1 MAGTPRM
8 DRQDQTTSG
17 LEAEFQTLHE
27 FVKAARMRLNPM
39 IWDYLV
45 GATETE
51 TTMRRNRL
59 ALDTIALRP
68 RVLRDV
74 SEIDATWQA
83 LGKRLRLPLLLC
95 PVGSLESMEAGG
107 GLTVAEAAGRFGV
120 MTMQSSV
127 SPLSIEQ
134 ARAAAHGP
142 FTYQLYVRGDAA
154 FVDDQLARAEAAGCD
169 AFCLTVDT
177 AHYSRR
183 ERDIAKRFAKP
194 WRANVDEAA
203 RRYQMALAWP
213 DVARIKARFR
223 IPLVLKGIATA
234 EDARLAVEHGVD
246 VVYVSNHG
254 GRQLDHGRGAL
265 DILPEVVDAVGGK
278 AKVWVDGGITRGTD
292 MVKAMALG
300 ADLVGIGRLYC
311 YALAA
316 AGSAGIVRML
326 EILEDEVHSALGLIG
341 ATSFAALDRTYLHTG
356 APAVFAPHVHSA
368 FPLLNLD
375 DEGYGGR

>member
-1 MAGTPRM
+1 MSS
-8 DRQDQTTSG
+8 QDQPTSSG

-39 IWDYLV
+39 IWDYLI

-59 ALDTIALRP
+59 ALDQIALRP
-68 RVLRDV
+68 RVLRNVAD
-74 SEIDATWQA
+74 IDATGQA
-83 LGKRLRLPLLLC
+83 FGRRLRLPLLLC

-107 GLTVAEAAGRFGV
+107 GLTVADAAGRFGV

-127 SPLSIEQ
+127 SPLTIEQ
-134 ARAAAHGP
+134 ARAAAKGP

-154 FVDDQLARAEAAGCD
+154 FVDDHVARAEAAGCD

-194 WRANVDEAA
+194 WRSNVDVAA
-203 RRYQMALAWP
+203 QRHQKSLQWS
-213 DVARIKARFR
+213 DVARIKSKST
-223 IPLVLKGIATA
+223 IPLILKGIATA
-234 EDARLAVEHGVD
+234 EDARIAVEHGVD
-246 VVYVSNHG
+246 VIFVSNHG

-265 DILPEVVDAVGGK
+265 DILPEVIDTVAGK
-278 AKVWVDGGITRGTD
+278 SKVWVDGGISRGTD
-292 MVKAMALG
+292 IVKAVAAG
-300 ADLVGIGRLYC
+300 ADIVGIGRLYC

-316 AGSAGIVRML
+316 AGSSGIVRLL
-326 EILEDEVHSALGLIG
+326 EILEEEVHAALGLAG
-341 ATSFAALDRTYLHTG
+341 ATSFKALDKSYLHFG
-356 APAVFAPHVHSA
+356 APRVEEPTVHSA